1 MSDEVIKK
9 VDEEWKRKV
18 QEEKRQLEQQTGGAP
33 KQAAPAPKQPP
44 SQQQPPASRE
54 PGAGPSFTNLVESLA
69 TQAAMCLGLVQDELS
84 TAPPQIDL
92 KQGQFLIDMLNVL
105 REKTRGN
112 LTAEEQAILDQTL
125 DELRM
130 VYVGLV
136 QKLTGGGRGTG
147 RGRTI
152 PPPPR

>member
-1 MSDEVIKK
+1 MWDDINKK
-9 VDEEWKRKV
+9 VDEDWKRKV
-18 QEEKRQLEQQTGGAP
+18 QEEKRQLVQQAGGAP

-54 PGAGPSFTNLVESLA
+54 PGAGPSFLDLVQSLA
-69 TQAAMCLGLVQDELS
+69 TQAAMFLGLVQNDLD
-84 TAPPQIDL
+84 PGQPHIDL
-92 KQGQFLIDMLNVL
+92 KQGQFLIDMLGVL

-130 VYVGLV
+130 VYVSLV
-136 QKLTGGGRGTG
+136 QKLTGGGRGPG
-147 RGRTI
+147 RGPTI
-152 PPPPR
+152 PQPPR